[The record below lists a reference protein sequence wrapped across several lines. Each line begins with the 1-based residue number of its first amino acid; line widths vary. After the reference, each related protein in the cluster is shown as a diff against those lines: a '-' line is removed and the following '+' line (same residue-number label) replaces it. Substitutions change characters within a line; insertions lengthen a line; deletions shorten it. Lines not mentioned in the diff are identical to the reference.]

1 MKLNSNTTTNNTNTP
16 SINLQDTLWA
26 MSQETW
32 ALENIAHIGQKAAF
46 DDVDPVALAHQFE
59 TLEKRLEALHEGL
72 HNHLHYSKEVKA
84 LTPTPQAQDA
94 QALLALLLGMLKEW
108 RNFQSSPGNQLNA
121 AEFQAKLE
129 KAVVLTSSMI
139 EEVKP

>member
-1 MKLNSNTTTNNTNTP
+1 MKLNSNTTTNNTNTL
-16 SINLQDTLWA
+16 SINLQDTLSA
-26 MSQETW
+26 MAQEAW
-32 ALENIAHIGQKAAF
+32 ALENTAHIGKKAAF
-46 DDVDPVALAHQFE
+46 DDVEPAALAHQFE
-59 TLEKRLEALHEGL
+59 ALEKRLAALHEGL
-72 HNHLHYSKEVKA
+72 HNLHYSKEVKA

-108 RNFQSSPGNQLNA
+108 RNFQSSPGNELNA